1 MSGNSQEVIVIGGG
15 VIGLSVGWYLSRA
28 GFQVTILDRDSS
40 GRESCSDQNAG
51 MVVPSHFIPL
61 AAPGVIGQ
69 GLKWML
75 NPKSPFYLR
84 PRLDL
89 EMWRWC
95 WDFFR
100 SSNKRNVLKYR
111 QLLADMSL
119 QSRRL
124 ILEMGEELDVNIVQ
138 RGLVMYCQSRKG
150 LEDETAVAD
159 MARLVGVEAEVC
171 GRERIRELDPDVRMD
186 VIGGVWFPQ
195 DCHLNP
201 GMLLDA
207 LRKDISSRG
216 GRFMDAEAVR
226 FIREGRRVTRVVT
239 KAEDELH
246 VDQIVLACGAW
257 TPDLAREFGLRLPM
271 QGGKGYSMTLQNP
284 VEQPRVCSLLK
295 EGRVAVTPMGEKLRV
310 AGTMEICGRD
320 LSVNPLRVQGIIES
334 FCQFFPA
341 FKPEHFDGI
350 DTWSGLRPCTPDGMP
365 YIGPLPN
372 TDNAIVATGHS
383 MLGLSLGPVT
393 GKIIA
398 RQLGVKDDGPALE
411 VGLLAPQRFG

>member
-1 MSGNSQEVIVIGGG
+1 MIGGG

>member
-1 MSGNSQEVIVIGGG
+1 
-15 VIGLSVGWYLSRA
+15 
-28 GFQVTILDRDSS
+28 
-40 GRESCSDQNAG
+40 
-51 MVVPSHFIPL
+51 
-61 AAPGVIGQ
+61 
-69 GLKWML
+69 LKWML

-124 ILEMGEELDVNIVQ
+124 ILEMGEELDVDIVQ

-150 LEDETAVAD
+150 LEDETAVAE
-159 MARLVGVEAEVC
+159 MARLVGVKAEVC
-171 GRERIRELDPDVRMD
+171 GRERIRELDPDVTMD

-201 GMLLDA
+201 GTLLDA

-295 EGRVAVTPMGEKLRV
+295 EGRVAVTPMGKKLRV

-372 TDNAIVATGHS
+372 TDNATVATGHS
-383 MLGLSLGPVT
+383 MLGLSLGAVT
-393 GKIIA
+393 GQIVA
-398 RQLGVKDDGPALE
+398 RQLGVSDEGPDLNMAL
-411 VGLLAPQRFG
+411 LSPQRFG

>member
-124 ILEMGEELDVNIVQ
+124 ILEMGEELDVDIVQ

-159 MARLVGVEAEVC
+159 MAHLVGVEAEVC
-171 GRERIRELDPDVRMD
+171 GRERIRELDPDVTMD

-201 GMLLDA
+201 GTLLDA
-207 LRKDISSRG
+207 LRKDISNRG

-320 LSVNPLRVQGIIES
+320 MSVNPLRVQGIIES

-393 GKIIA
+393 GQIIA